1 MKDLIFAH
9 KSDNDILNEYE
20 ILKELKTHNILRERI
35 EIYKDFCI
43 NLLHYIYDSY
53 LGKEYIFKESDIIGH
68 FNWCYLKVLDEFYE
82 EEIDFIDNKSMYE
95 YFYKF
100 YSHQFYFSETKKSLN
115 YFINFWDD
123 IFNYK
128 KDKKKKYFDVLVE
141 IYSVF
146 NESLEKKERKL
157 ELV

>member
-1 MKDLIFAH
+1 MKDLIFAQ
-9 KSDNDILNEYE
+9 KSDNDILNEYD
-20 ILKELKTHNILRERI
+20 IVKEFKTHNILKERI
-35 EIYKDFCI
+35 EIYRDFCI
-43 NLLHYIYDSY
+43 NLLYYIYDSY
-53 LGKEYIFKESDIIGH
+53 LGKEYIFKEKDVIGH
-68 FNWCYLKVLDEFYE
+68 FNWCYIKVLDEFYE
-82 EEIDFIDNKSMYE
+82 EDIDFIDNKSMYE

-100 YSHQFYFSETKKSLN
+100 YSNQFYFAETKKTLN

-141 IYSVF
+141 IYDVF
-146 NESLEKKERKL
+146 NQSIEKKVRKL